1 VNFSELIAQ
10 AVLLTRSDAII
21 AADRDGI
28 IRFWNPGAERIFG
41 HVSGEAIGRSL
52 DLIIP
57 ERLRQ
62 RHWDGFR
69 HTMETGHS
77 RYGEGD
83 LLSVPALRKDGTTIS
98 VEFTIVLLKTESV
111 VVCGIVAIMRDVTQR
126 FEEMRHL
133 RRKLAASGHAADA
146 ALRNVMKVAAV
157 HSIAGCRLRKL
168 DWPLRT
174 RGAEDEERIANRIA
188 EQEQKLAK
196 LIELRALARN

>member
-1 VNFSELIAQ
+1 MEFLEQLPQ
-10 AVLLTRSDAII
+10 AILATRSDAII

-41 HVSGEAIGRSL
+41 HTSGEASGCSL

-69 HTMETGHS
+69 HTMATGHS

-98 VEFTIVLLKTESV
+98 VEFTIVPLHDES
-111 VVCGIVAIMRDVTQR
+111 GRINGMVAILRDVTAR
-126 FEEMRHL
+126 FEEL
-133 RRKLAASGHAADA
+133 RRLRQRLAEATQS
-146 ALRNVMKVAAV
+146 
-157 HSIAGCRLRKL
+157 
-168 DWPLRT
+168 
-174 RGAEDEERIANRIA
+174 
-188 EQEQKLAK
+188 
-196 LIELRALARN
+196 